1 MGLPAQRTTA
11 HIRRKETET
20 RSSVLHQAQDTLQ
33 HVWISEKVTPP
44 ELSLYLK
51 QVVNRLLNL
60 LLSPLQN
67 LSQVQNPPQNQVLNQ
82 RQNQPMLSLSQWESQ
97 CFNRFLISPC
107 LIFQQWIIQ
116 CKIAKDLH
124 IKDVLRPFLSH

>member
-20 RSSVLHQAQDTLQ
+20 RSTVLHQAQDTLQ

-51 QVVNRLLNL
+51 QVMNRLLNL

-67 LSQVQNPPQNQVLNQ
+67 LSQVQNLLQSQVLNPRRSHLPNQLLNQ
-82 RQNQPMLSLSQWESQ
+82 RQNQPTQSLSQWES
-97 CFNRFLISPC
+97 
-107 LIFQQWIIQ
+107 
-116 CKIAKDLH
+116 
-124 IKDVLRPFLSH
+124 